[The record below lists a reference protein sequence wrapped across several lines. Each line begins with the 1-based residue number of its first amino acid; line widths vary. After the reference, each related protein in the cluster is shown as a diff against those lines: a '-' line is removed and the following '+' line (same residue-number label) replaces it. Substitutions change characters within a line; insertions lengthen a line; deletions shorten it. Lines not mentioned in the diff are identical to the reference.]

1 MRLATRAR
9 ELNRLSLAD
18 YRSRLT
24 FARLDECLRI
34 RHAKTQRRSDAT
46 GEFVVHPRALDRR
59 PVRVRRG
66 TADATVVWDTF
77 VGLYHL
83 APGTVPRDAKR
94 IWDLGSNIGLTV
106 AHYAV
111 LFPNATITG
120 VELDP
125 TTAARAEEHVRPWA
139 DRCSILTGA
148 VWFEDGT
155 VSFGS
160 SRGREHITRV
170 GEGDDHASAFSL
182 NKLLQSDDWV
192 DFVKMDIE
200 GAEADVLQRNVE
212 WTEKV
217 GAIKVETHAPYT
229 RDDCMRDLRNL
240 GFQVALDTSHWAS
253 VIAVRDPSP
262 TRG

>member
-1 MRLATRAR
+1 M
-9 ELNRLSLAD
+9 
-18 YRSRLT
+18 
-24 FARLDECLRI
+24 
-34 RHAKTQRRSDAT
+34 
-46 GEFVVHPRALDRR
+46 VHPRALGRR

-83 APGTVPRDAKR
+83 APATVPRDAKR
-94 IWDLGSNIGLTV
+94 IWDLGANIGLTV

-111 LFPNATITG
+111 LFPDAKITG

-125 TTAARAEEHVRPWA
+125 TTAARAEQHVHTWA

-155 VSFGS
+155 VSFDS
-160 SRGREHITRV
+160 SRGREHITHV
-170 GEGDDHASAFSL
+170 GEGDQHASAFSL
-182 NKLLQSDDWV
+182 NSLFEFDDWI

-200 GAEADVLQRNVE
+200 GAEAAVLQRNVE

-217 GAIKVETHAPYT
+217 GAIKVETHSPYT
-229 RDDCMRDLRNL
+229 RDDCMRDLSNL
-240 GFQVALDTSHWAS
+240 GFDVALDTGHWAS
-253 VIAVRDPSP
+253 VIAVRDTSAGP
-262 TRG
+262 G